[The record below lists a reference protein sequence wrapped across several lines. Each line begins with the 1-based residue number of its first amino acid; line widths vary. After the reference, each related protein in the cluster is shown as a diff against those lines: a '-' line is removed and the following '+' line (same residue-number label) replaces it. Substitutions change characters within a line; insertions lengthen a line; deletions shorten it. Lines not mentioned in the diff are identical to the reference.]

1 MLRAAAGS
9 LVQLRIMMR
18 ISLKSRSHLVS
29 TFCLVVCIGQKPV
42 SMFCLVVRIGQ
53 KPVSMFC
60 LVVRIGQKPVSMF
73 WLVVRIGQKPVSM
86 FWLVVRIGQKPV
98 SMFWLVVRI
107 GQKPVSM
114 FWLVVRIAQKPA
126 EGDEAFLEVNQSKNR
141 DLLGESLYGYLF
153 ELALAGKVQD
163 LGLYWASVDHGYW
176 GADAVGSESDSK
188 EAIARLKV
196 VPSDPVPSVPPD
208 ALIPDS
214 WSDVEEA
221 PDEPVPADKDDPIP
235 AERLSLVGEV
245 WEDDGVFWD
254 EGQQVAIE
262 EEEAGNLPA
271 EAFSADMDPLRGFTF
286 KDVPEGNGVCGR
298 QGSAEVVEDPGVAY
312 LLPPEDAEAVVA
324 ETFYLPRVVTQERY
338 ALLEEIRLTDPSS
351 LPSVDSLANL
361 EMRISRLQAELE
373 LSRAAE
379 SFQQIS
385 TVNSDSVRV
394 AKCRLAA
401 AVASGPMP
409 ADVQNEG
416 VQEDI
421 MFQTRTVDPQEANS
435 QIQRWVAPLTEEYI
449 GLTSQYRAILPV
461 DISELDD
468 TSCETEVCYSE
479 PSLWKI
485 LDQHNHLHGLLGAYV
500 DDFLLT
506 ALQNVLDST
515 LAVIRSKWEVSEPK
529 QVGVHDVHFLGVDLH
544 LAGDVYYMSQVGY
557 VAELLKRHPEVSGV
571 AWAPFPSTKED
582 DTGDMLR
589 SEEAP
594 NLALVR
600 KAQGLL
606 GELTWLATKTRIDIA
621 WSTNKASQLTAKHP
635 EQAIEIC
642 HTVSRYLRQHPD
654 LAISFGPHDDLGV
667 LQVYADA
674 AFAPGGA
681 RSQTGALVLWSEG
694 LVGWFTSRQSFV
706 TLSTAESELYA
717 SIEGMVLHDSIRPLL
732 EELVNLEVPTLFSD
746 NVANVAIN
754 SVPAG
759 EVMIA
764 DVLTKALP
772 PLRMT
777 KLLQLANV
785 VQLPRVT
792 VSGSLF
798 GVCDAQS
805 NDQSESGLHIRAIYS
820 NRMPAFTIPLFDLD
834 DGVSYSCA
842 ADIQGPNGE
851 PIKTK
856 TSLVYLGS
864 VISASGSI
872 TSEVNRRLGMAK
884 ADFDALSRV
893 WKHAPLTCAKK
904 LQIFSACVVS
914 RLMYSLHT
922 AWLCKADLRKIDAFQ
937 ARCLRSILDIPH
949 SFISHVRNETVLQE
963 AGTEKL
969 SIIGWRRQLLLLGRI
984 AQLPREDVMRTCIF
998 HDGTFQ
1004 PRWHDGLR
1012 KRGTQTNMAFRSFS
1026 HGSGYVRRSA

>member
-1 MLRAAAGS
+1 LDRAKRV
-9 LVQLRIMMR
+9 LVKFHVGL
-18 ISLKSRSHLVS
+18 SGWK
-29 TFCLVVCIGQKPV
+29 
-42 SMFCLVVRIGQ
+42 
-53 KPVSMFC
+53 
-60 LVVRIGQKPVSMF
+60 
-73 WLVVRIGQKPVSM
+73 
-86 FWLVVRIGQKPV
+86 
-98 SMFWLVVRI
+98 
-107 GQKPVSM
+107 
-114 FWLVVRIAQKPA
+114 A

-785 VQLPRVT
+785 VQLPREALRALILLAVCRQARAQPDSVEDDDGAWWPLLVLAKLLECLFKALWARRGLDENDQAGAYRQGPAVQVSVRAFT
-792 VSGSLF
+792 SERGPLGRSSSSDSGEQASHGVRRRFRVSEDTATASRPLDYEDYAERAFSPDPYAPSFERFWSSGEGASETESDRPLFEAPLSPRVAVEASSSSNQVSGKAPIAVSRQTLVPNTLDPS
-798 GVCDAQS
+798 GWLLWDARR
-805 NDQSESGLHIRAIYS
+805 NLGHRVRVRGRDHFEYLPEEAVLIRWHAS
-820 NRMPAFTIPLFDLD
+820 SRRQFFDPRASRLPVPLSQLAGWRVTYCTFH
-834 DGVSYSCA
+834 
-842 ADIQGPNGE
+842 NGE
-851 PIKTK
+851 ERIYQDHFMTTPR
-856 TSLVYLGS
+856 GRGQMRC
-864 VISASGSI
+864 SG
-872 TSEVNRRLGMAK
+872 
-884 ADFDALSRV
+884 
-893 WKHAPLTCAKK
+893 
-904 LQIFSACVVS
+904 VVEQS
-914 RLMYSLHT
+914 SWCIRGLIREQQ
-922 AWLCKADLRKIDAFQ
+922 CIR
-937 ARCLRSILDIPH
+937 
-949 SFISHVRNETVLQE
+949 VLQ
-963 AGTEKL
+963 
-969 SIIGWRRQLLLLGRI
+969 
-984 AQLPREDVMRTCIF
+984 
-998 HDGTFQ
+998 
-1004 PRWHDGLR
+1004 
-1012 KRGTQTNMAFRSFS
+1012 
-1026 HGSGYVRRSA
+1026 